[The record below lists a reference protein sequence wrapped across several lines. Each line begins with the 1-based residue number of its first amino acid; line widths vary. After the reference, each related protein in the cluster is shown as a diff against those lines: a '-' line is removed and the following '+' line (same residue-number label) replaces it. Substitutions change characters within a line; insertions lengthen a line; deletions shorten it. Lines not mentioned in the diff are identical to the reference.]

1 MSKRTLV
8 ALLILY
14 LACIVD
20 AGNVI
25 ILNPGC
31 RQFNSAGD
39 CKQCSTRFYK
49 NKDGICQPVNSNCRT
64 YRT

>member
-31 RQFNSAGD
+31 R
-39 CKQCSTRFYK
+39 
-49 NKDGICQPVNSNCRT
+49 
-64 YRT
+64 